1 MVHGRLG
8 ATGEVV
14 GAGVTWPRFRLADED
29 QLGQTRVFVEVA
41 RAGGFA
47 AAARRLGLPKSTIS
61 ARIQALEE
69 RLGAQLFKRST
80 RQLSLT
86 SEGSAYLEAVA
97 CAVDTLVDAEAA
109 STSEKGVL
117 SGTIR
122 FTAPLEFPRAAITSA
137 LASFLQKHPRVRFEI
152 ILTNR
157 PLDLVAEN
165 IDLALRGGEP
175 GGAGLI
181 IRKVGEIS
189 FGLYAS
195 PQYIER
201 CGRPQSIDDLGTH
214 DLLVFVSPSQ
224 SRMLR
229 AADLLQGHEPRIAT
243 DNFAFLR
250 RLAIAGVGVAAMPDL
265 IVAHEVAAGRLER
278 VLGAWSS
285 DPTALYLVFPSRKDM
300 TPRVKAFA
308 DHLVEAMAGWDS
320 SS

>member
-1 MVHGRLG
+1 MLD
-8 ATGEVV
+8 
-14 GAGVTWPRFRLADED
+14 LN
-29 QLGQTRVFVEVA
+29 QTRVFVEVA

-47 AAARRLGLPKSTIS
+47 AAARRLGLPKSTVS

-69 RLGAQLFKRST
+69 RLGAQLLKRST

-86 SEGSAYLEAVA
+86 SEGSAYFEAVA
-97 CAVDTLVDAEAA
+97 GAVDALVDAEAA

-117 SGTIR
+117 SGRIR
-122 FTAPLEFPRAAITSA
+122 FTAPLEFPRDAITSA
-137 LASFLQKHPRVRFEI
+137 IASFVRLHPHVRFDI

-165 IDLALRGGEP
+165 IDLALRGGDP

-181 IRKVGEIS
+181 IRKVGQIA

-201 CGRPQSIDDLGTH
+201 CGRPESLSDLEKH
-214 DLLVFVSPSQ
+214 DLLLFASPSQ
-224 SRMLR
+224 SRALR
-229 AADLLQGHEPRIAT
+229 AADPLAGHEPRITT

-250 RLAIAGVGVAAMPDL
+250 RLAIAGTGIAALPHVL
-265 IVAHEVAAGRLER
+265 VAHEIAAGRLER
-278 VLGAWSS
+278 VLDTWTG
-285 DPTALYLVFPSRKDM
+285 DPSALFLVFPSRKDM

-308 DHLVEAMAGWDS
+308 DHLVAAMGPWQS
-320 SS
+320 SI